1 MDARDGMT
9 LPWDSLAELVPE
21 ASKLVLAAPYIKEG
35 TLSDL
40 LSLTGG
46 AYLADVRD
54 PVVAWRYSH
63 GDFRRVSS
71 ATNFGA
77 WRRLSFAS

>member
-1 MDARDGMT
+1 MT
-9 LPWDSLAELVPE
+9 LPWNSLAELVPE
-21 ASKLVLAAPYIKEG
+21 ASELVLAAPYIKEG

-46 AYLADVRD
+46 ATSLTCVTRWLPGDIAM
-54 PVVAWRYSH
+54 
-63 GDFRRVSS
+63 GDFRRVGS

-77 WRRLSFAS
+77 WRRLPFAS